1 MALLGQWQAEGGVEG
16 GQVLVDADGVVVALP
31 LHIAELRRLPRPF
44 PFPVVPPLL
53 RLLPLAPHY
62 DGKRIDEED
71 LDDLNDA
78 DNRAAHPKAQLA
90 AEVGE
95 KNDELEEKRAR
106 GQQLLWVCAHRDAAP
121 RVWHRMPRAL
131 PLPPAWSPPAR
142 SAAVGGW

>member
-1 MALLGQWQAEGGVEG
+1 MGLLGQRQAEGSVEG

-31 LHIAELRRLPRPF
+31 LHIADLRLPRPF

-62 DGKRIDEED
+62 DGKRVDEED

-78 DNRAAHPKAQLA
+78 DDRAAHPKAQLA

-95 KNDELEEKRAR
+95 KNDDLEEKRAR
-106 GQQLLWVCAHRDAAP
+106 GQQLLWVHARGDAAP
-121 RVWHRMPRAL
+121 RVWHRVP
-131 PLPPAWSPPAR
+131 
-142 SAAVGGW
+142 